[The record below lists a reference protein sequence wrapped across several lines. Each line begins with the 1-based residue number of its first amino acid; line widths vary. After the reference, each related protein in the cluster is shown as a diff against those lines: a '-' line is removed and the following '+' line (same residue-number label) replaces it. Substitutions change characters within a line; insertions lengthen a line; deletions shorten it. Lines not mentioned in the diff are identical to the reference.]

1 MELLGAAGAGLAVAL
16 ENLFPPLPSEVVL
29 PLAGFAA
36 YRGMFSLGEAIVWTT
51 AGSVVGA
58 LALYVIGAVVG
69 RDRLVGVVSRMP
81 LVDVEDIVR
90 AERWFE
96 RRGHLAVL
104 FGRMIPIVRSLVS
117 VPAGVAR
124 MPVRKFVVY
133 TAVGSLVWNSLFIGA
148 GYLLGVQWP
157 LIETYAGAYTRLALT
172 FAVVG
177 AGFLILRRV
186 TGVRWWA
193 AGRWDRRP

>member
-1 MELLGAAGAGLAVAL
+1 MELLGAAGAGVAVAS

-36 YRGMFSLGEAIVWTT
+36 HRGMFSLGEAIVWAT

-58 LALYVIGAVVG
+58 LALYGLGAVVG
-69 RDRLVGVVSRMP
+69 RDRLVGVVSKMP
-81 LVDVEDIVR
+81 LVDAEDIVR

-104 FGRMIPIVRSLVS
+104 FGRMIPIVRSLIS

-124 MPVRKFVVY
+124 MPVRMFVVY

-148 GYLLGVQWP
+148 GYLLGAQWP
-157 LIETYAGAYTRLALT
+157 LIESYAGAYTRLALT
-172 FAVVG
+172 FAVVVG
-177 AGFLILRRV
+177 GFLILRRV
-186 TGVRWWA
+186 MGVRWWG
-193 AGRWDRRP
+193 GRA